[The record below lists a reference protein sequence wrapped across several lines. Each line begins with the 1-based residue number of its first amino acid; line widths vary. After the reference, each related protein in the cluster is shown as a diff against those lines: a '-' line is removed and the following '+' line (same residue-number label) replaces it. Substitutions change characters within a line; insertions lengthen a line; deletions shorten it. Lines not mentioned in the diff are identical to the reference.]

1 MLLAADGARL
11 EVARDVHSAYSD
23 LREKQRIQ
31 FLQSFSYTDER
42 ERGEVTYS
50 GAGGLVVYTS

>member
-42 ERGEVTYS
+42 EGEVTYS
-50 GAGGLVVYTS
+50 GAGGLVVCTS